1 MNKFLVPSQIQR
13 KKSPAQDAS
22 LPTSWA
28 DNEEDFPTLS
38 ASAIST
44 ITKQSA
50 SPTKRQKNSTD
61 KSSTADSPELFNS
74 LADDSSAMDTTTT
87 PQNDFG
93 DLSHFIFQ
101 QLIQFLDN
109 QEMQLPQHV
118 ELMQAFGE
126 IKITTE
132 QYAELMETRFM
143 SKSTVA
149 RAYYDNWLINVPE
162 DMELLHTHVEA
173 YVVYAS
179 IIRADRIALT
189 TNLHDKDV
197 HVLLQILDSSATP
210 RTDGLETR
218 LADFYKERA
227 RIHTVH
233 FEELYRSNLPSLQ
246 KSNVM
251 TLCNDYERQ
260 LETYERLKDKL
271 QLALTAEMHT
281 ATLQGLAASGKRL
294 EKKLAEITTLAEQ
307 GHIDITDQ
315 IQDFIQRQA

>member
-1 MNKFLVPSQIQR
+1 
-13 KKSPAQDAS
+13 
-22 LPTSWA
+22 
-28 DNEEDFPTLS
+28 
-38 ASAIST
+38 
-44 ITKQSA
+44 
-50 SPTKRQKNSTD
+50 
-61 KSSTADSPELFNS
+61 
-74 LADDSSAMDTTTT
+74 
-87 PQNDFG
+87 
-93 DLSHFIFQ
+93 
-101 QLIQFLDN
+101 
-109 QEMQLPQHV
+109 MQLPQHV
-118 ELMQAFGE
+118 ELIQAFGE

-233 FEELYRSNLPSLQ
+233 FEELYRSNLPSLPDVYRDMAFQ
-246 KSNVM
+246 DWGSDL
-251 TLCNDYERQ
+251 TSGIC
-260 LETYERLKDKL
+260 RLGGLMLKVDANTDLSAPQEPSASTISQDVFHQRPSGRSKTKTRRN
-271 QLALTAEMHT
+271 AL
-281 ATLQGLAASGKRL
+281 
-294 EKKLAEITTLAEQ
+294 
-307 GHIDITDQ
+307 
-315 IQDFIQRQA
+315 